1 MPAYSKMIAG
11 TETNS
16 LPIEELNDGK
26 IVILLAPRGIAPKP
40 CPRCAGPSHASRWG
54 SFRALI
60 TPQVLSAR
68 SPLLSVYQA
77 DPIACATLVIKLEA
91 ATAKIAMRSE
101 STSSFTMITP

>member
-1 MPAYSKMIAG
+1 MA
-11 TETNS
+11 S
-16 LPIEELNDGK
+16 LPSPVPG
-26 IVILLAPRGIAPKP
+26 APGPP
-40 CPRCAGPSHASRWG
+40 AGAFRWG

-68 SPLLSVYQA
+68 SPLLELKTVYPA

-91 ATAKIAMRSE
+91 ATAKMAMRSE

>member
-1 MPAYSKMIAG
+1 LDPVA
-11 TETNS
+11 S
-16 LPIEELNDGK
+16 LPSPVPG
-26 IVILLAPRGIAPKP
+26 APGPP
-40 CPRCAGPSHASRWG
+40 AGAFRWG